1 MSKTVHLRRQDGR
14 IYCIGPLTTERPQPA
29 TDEFIGALLLGHAC
43 QRCKTRIVRAVVER
57 MRAGQ

>member
-1 MSKTVHLRRQDGR
+1 MSKVVHLRRQDGK

-29 TDEFIGALLLGHAC
+29 TGGFIAALLLGNAC
-43 QRCKTRIVRAVVER
+43 QRCRTRVVRAVVER